1 MKSTKTIL
9 CIAAFSAVLFVQVV
23 YLFTIY
29 KDDKAYIAA
38 NKSEIRT
45 IEKRIEQLD
54 ARMEK
59 LPETKK
65 ELELVT
71 AQKMAM
77 LNTIPTFIA
86 GSKEGI
92 ELFRYMNIND
102 FMNTGFKAITEDN
115 KASSEDELI
124 LNRSYELTFV
134 GRYEEVQSFIN
145 NLNQSYQIINIESLE
160 LSNEV
165 QDLTNEKNLPLYYYF
180 GEDFNKV
187 VEATLKLTM
196 YTRQSESGDE
206 EIYQPD
212 LDMRTNLEGAFAFI
226 QKEDVQVSPSVSQ
239 EENLPVKEIPIK
251 AVAKELF
258 TLNVGDILTSGD
270 TYKFGGPG
278 ENGGGY
284 VGLITEANV
293 NITLVV
299 REDGYDMT
307 IEDINGEKDEV
318 TIQAAIIEP
327 EMNIIST
334 MREIYDVMPN
344 VHVYIDNKT
353 SQVMQIHVSGNLT
366 DHIYVFNEAGQQVSK
381 GQTKGNIKLT

>member
-1 MKSTKTIL
+1 MGVFIV
-9 CIAAFSAVLFVQVV
+9 VLFVQVV
-23 YLFTIY
+23 YLFTVY
-29 KDDKAYIAA
+29 KEDKAYIAA
-38 NKSEIRT
+38 NKSEIRF

-54 ARMEK
+54 TRVGK
-59 LPETKK
+59 LPETRK
-65 ELELVT
+65 ELEIVT
-71 AQKMAM
+71 AQKMAIF
-77 LNTIPTFIA
+77 NTIPTFVA

-92 ELFRYMNIND
+92 ELFRYMKIND
-102 FMNTGFKAITEDN
+102 FKNTSFKGLIEEN
-115 KASSEDELI
+115 KASSEDEII
-124 LNRSYELTFV
+124 LNRSYALTFV
-134 GRYEEVQSFIN
+134 GRYEDVQSFID
-145 NLNQSYQIINIESLE
+145 NLNRSYQIINIESLE

-165 QDLTNEKNLPLYYYF
+165 QDLTNEKNLPLYDYF
-180 GEDFNKV
+180 GEDFNKI

-196 YTRQSESGDE
+196 YTRQSKLEDE

-212 LDMRTNLEGAFAFI
+212 LDMRTNLEDIFTFS
-226 QKEDVQVSPSVSQ
+226 QKEEIQVSPSVSQ
-239 EENLPVKEIPIK
+239 EENTSYEKVPAKE
-251 AVAKELF
+251 VAKELF

-284 VGLITEANV
+284 VGLITEASV

-299 REDGYDMT
+299 KDNGYEMT
-307 IEDINGEKDEV
+307 IQDINGVKDEV
-318 TIQAAIIEP
+318 TIQTAIIEP

-353 SQVMQIHVSGNLT
+353 SQVMKINVSGHLT
-366 DHIYVFNEAGQQVSK
+366 DYIYVFNESGQQVSK